1 MTEKQKI
8 NDIDFI
14 TIEEA
19 AEMTRG
25 TRVTFVPGMQAI
37 FAEALK
43 NLKIKF
49 AWIVHS
55 NDGLDEI
62 SPYDITNVCQLNDG
76 KIDNIKINPKSIL

>member
-25 TRVTFVPGMQAI
+25 TRVTGPRDASYI
-37 FAEALK
+37 
-43 NLKIKF
+43 
-49 AWIVHS
+49 
-55 NDGLDEI
+55 
-62 SPYDITNVCQLNDG
+62 C
-76 KIDNIKINPKSIL
+76 

>member
-19 AEMTRG
+19 AEMTCG

-43 NLKIKF
+43 NICFVKKVPLIRVLHPFMGIDKKTGKDRQ
-49 AWIVHS
+49 AKLYELTS
-55 NDGLDEI
+55 QTSL
-62 SPYDITNVCQLNDG
+62 LN
-76 KIDNIKINPKSIL
+76 P